1 MRNIFLFII
10 LTHFSPLFAHSL
22 PNNVISDCNLPAP
35 TNLQAVEV
43 GPSYAIIAWDAVPG
57 AAGYLVSWYN
67 ASGAQINADTTLDTE
82 FEVQGLEP
90 GETYDFRVAAVCVS
104 GEPSAIYAPIIVVP
118 IITELVISTDN
129 PLGNLVE
136 TCSQPINPVAECVFD
151 FNLSKSFVG
160 KVKLSD
166 LNQVYYFR
174 VRYSDHEFNGENS
187 KVLLDM
193 IKPHFYTETPVPN
206 PKLFTEYGD
215 SLGLIHAYGSARKQ
229 KKEFLQ
235 IIITKIKNT
244 SYKISLFNM
253 ININSN
259 MEFSFYSPNIF
270 ELSNGTEPE
279 GPMLNSDQTE
289 KKKSDV
295 LKHISVFN
303 LTGKLVAEFETEY
316 NEANNYLI
324 FNELTSGI
332 YIIRIRHD
340 QTVVSKKIMVGT
352 DK

>member
-10 LTHFSPLFAHSL
+10 LTHFSPLVAHSL

-35 TNLQAVEV
+35 TNLQAVET
-43 GPSYAIIAWDAVPG
+43 GPSYAIMAWDAVPG
-57 AAGYLVSWYN
+57 ATGYLVSWFN
-67 ASGAQINADTTLDTE
+67 ASGYQINVDTTLDTE
-82 FEVQGLEP
+82 FEVQGLVP

-104 GEPSAIYAPIIVVP
+104 GEPSVIFAPIIVVP
-118 IITELVISTDN
+118 IVTELVISTDN

-151 FNLSKSFVG
+151 FNLSKSFIG

-174 VRYSDHEFNGENS
+174 IRYSDHEFKGGNS
-187 KVLLDM
+187 KVLLDL

-215 SLGLIHAYGSARKQ
+215 SIGMIYAYGSARKQ
-229 KKEFLQ
+229 KIEFLQ

-244 SYKISLFNM
+244 SYKISVYNM

-259 MEFSFYSPNIF
+259 MEFSFFSPNIF
-270 ELSNGTEPE
+270 ELSDGTE
-279 GPMLNSDQTE
+279 SDSGILINNYSE
-289 KKKSDV
+289 KSKADIIKYV
-295 LKHISVFN
+295 SVFN
-303 LTGKLVAEFETEY
+303 LTGTLVTEFETDL
-316 NEANNYLI
+316 NEDYHHLLL
-324 FNELTSGI
+324 NELPSGI
-332 YIIRIRHD
+332 YILRIRHD
-340 QTVVSKKIMVGT
+340 KAVFSKKIMVSNY
-352 DK
+352 K